1 MWVSISSL
9 DTYELQHHWPHSISL
24 PSSHLLLLSQKIDS
38 TGALINTS
46 KNQRKL
52 RIIENE
58 FAYAKAEE
66 SDLRQEEETV
76 RSIVR
81 KKKFG
86 KIQESRKFDKI
97 MIMKQGKQNQRRIK
111 AALNEFLIK

>member
-1 MWVSISSL
+1 M
-9 DTYELQHHWPHSISL
+9 
-24 PSSHLLLLSQKIDS
+24 
-38 TGALINTS
+38 INTS

-66 SDLRQEEETV
+66 IDLRQEEETV

-86 KIQESRKFDKI
+86 KIQESRKVDKI

>member
-1 MWVSISSL
+1 MESKEYNAYHDIH
-9 DTYELQHHWPHSISL
+9 LQYFFENVHIQK
-24 PSSHLLLLSQKIDS
+24 HLMRIGFIDS